1 MTRLARAHVGDQA
14 RILVGDLA
22 EPLALDDAN
31 FDSVV
36 ASLVLHYLRDWTG
49 PLREIRRVLGPGGA
63 VVFSTHHPTMDG
75 GTLSPD
81 DYFAIKEVTEVWTKG
96 SGTYEVSFWRRPLTA
111 MAKAIHEAGFLIELL
126 VEPMPVPELREKD
139 PAPTTFS

>member
-1 MTRLARAHVGDQA
+1 MTRLARARVGDQA